1 MNLKY
6 SVCVAYED
14 NLFYY
19 LFERDT
25 GKEREAGFTSDGL
38 LCRRPQ
44 QPGLGQKPGAPL
56 RYLYRC
62 QGPRS

>member
-25 GKEREAGFTSDGL
+25 GKEREAERQVLHLMVYSADVHNN
-38 LCRRPQ
+38 
-44 QPGLGQKPGAPL
+44 LG
-56 RYLYRC
+56 
-62 QGPRS
+62 